1 MNINYGQLNQKVDED
16 IEEIK
21 YLRERDF
28 LYEIN
33 KQYLYGVRPVKYRKT
48 PKIEREISKE
58 EVIKLVLDFYK
69 QFDTAIYSK
78 VKGIINS
85 QDDISISIYEK
96 DYKKKFPN
104 EEHCKNT
111 MLLTESKVI
120 MLPKGE
126 CHIFDN
132 AKHSIH
138 VNLNGD
144 VEDVYKLAHE
154 LSHSFDLKE
163 ESELASKNKTR
174 NITTEVTP
182 FVIENSLDKYLIDKG
197 VITQKEALHRNAA
210 IANDTRNNALENFV
224 RFELAKLKIQNDY
237 IDENILKQYLQN
249 SNIRINEQNLQKL
262 LNIIIRNKNSIN
274 YSTRYVTSN
283 LLGAYM
289 CENEKVDVEKFKE
302 FLNKVKQDDFE
313 GTFETIGIDIR
324 EDGIEKLIA
333 NRNAYNT
340 SLQNHINKSMEEE
353 ISK

>member
-1 MNINYGQLNQKVDED
+1 
-16 IEEIK
+16 
-21 YLRERDF
+21 
-28 LYEIN
+28 
-33 KQYLYGVRPVKYRKT
+33 
-48 PKIEREISKE
+48 
-58 EVIKLVLDFYK
+58 
-69 QFDTAIYSK
+69 
-78 VKGIINS
+78 
-85 QDDISISIYEK
+85 
-96 DYKKKFPN
+96 
-104 EEHCKNT
+104 
-111 MLLTESKVI
+111 